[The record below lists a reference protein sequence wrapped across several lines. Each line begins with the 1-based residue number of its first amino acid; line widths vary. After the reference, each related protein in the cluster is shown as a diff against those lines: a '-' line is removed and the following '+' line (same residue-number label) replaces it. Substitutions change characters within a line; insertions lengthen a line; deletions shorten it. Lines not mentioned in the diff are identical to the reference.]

1 MSTTYPN
8 RSFDRM
14 DETDDSLFYTEPR
27 LLTHIDDEAIEVIG
41 DIFQEILPPKVRILD
56 LMSSWRSHLPID
68 LPKQSMIGLGLNATE
83 MEDNPQLDSHV
94 IHNLNTD
101 PKLPFGNESFDA
113 TLLTVSVQYLTQP
126 VEVFT
131 EIARVM
137 TDGAPLIITFSNRMF
152 PTKAVRIWQACDD
165 LQRMSLVKTYM
176 QQTRAFQNIYS
187 TDRSRWMG
195 YYTDPIFLVAGRK
208 SAVTLKRG

>member
-14 DETDDSLFYTEPR
+14 DESDDSLFYTEPR
-27 LLTHIDDEAIEVIG
+27 LLTHIDDEAIAVIG

-56 LMSSWRSHLPID
+56 LMSSWRSHLPIG
-68 LPKQSMIGLGLNATE
+68 LPKQNMIGLGLNATE
-83 MEDNPQLDSHV
+83 MEDNPQLDSYV
-94 IHNLNTD
+94 IQNLNID

-126 VEVFT
+126 IEVFT

-176 QQTRAFQNIYS
+176 QQTRRFKDIYS

-195 YYTDPIFLVAGRK
+195 YYTDPIFLVVGRK
-208 SAVTLKRG
+208 STVALKPD

>member
-14 DETDDSLFYTEPR
+14 DESDDSLFYTEPR
-27 LLTHIDDEAIEVIG
+27 LLTHIDDEAIAVIG

-56 LMSSWRSHLPID
+56 LMSSWRSHLPIG
-68 LPKQSMIGLGLNATE
+68 LPKQNMIGLGLNATE
-83 MEDNPQLDSHV
+83 MEDNPQLDSYV
-94 IHNLNTD
+94 IQNLNID

-176 QQTRAFQNIYS
+176 QQTRRFKDIYS

-195 YYTDPIFLVAGRK
+195 YYTDPIFLAVGRK
-208 SAVTLKRG
+208 STVTLNSD

>member
-14 DETDDSLFYTEPR
+14 DESDDSLFYTEPR
-27 LLTHIDDEAIEVIG
+27 LLTHIDDEAIAVIG

-56 LMSSWRSHLPID
+56 LMSSWRSHLPIG
-68 LPKQSMIGLGLNATE
+68 LPKQNMIGLGLNATE
-83 MEDNPQLDSHV
+83 MEDNPQLDSYV
-94 IHNLNTD
+94 IQNLNID

-176 QQTRAFQNIYS
+176 QQTRRFKDIYS

-195 YYTDPIFLVAGRK
+195 YYTDPIFLVVGRK
-208 SAVTLKRG
+208 STVTLNPD